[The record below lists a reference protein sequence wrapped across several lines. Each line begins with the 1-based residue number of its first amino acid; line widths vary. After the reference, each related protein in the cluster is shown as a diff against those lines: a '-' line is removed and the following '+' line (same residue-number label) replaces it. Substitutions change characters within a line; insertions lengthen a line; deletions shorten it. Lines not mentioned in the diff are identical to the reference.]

1 MVGKR
6 FFPDAEIAASSD
18 GQYGVSIV
26 VARRTDSQQHR
37 FVRPEFLI
45 LCASL
50 VLNES

>member
-26 VARRTDSQQHR
+26 VAQDGFTATPIRTS
-37 FVRPEFLI
+37 
-45 LCASL
+45 
-50 VLNES
+50 